1 MFGEIVKKKSHN
13 FITFLETNW
22 SSIYAY
28 IYKQTVPCNKGKTIM
43 KRLESSQMLGLLS
56 CCRNLPVD
64 FLVYAHIKEEN
75 TPRFEDK
82 REEYFR
88 LNNRKKK

>member
-1 MFGEIVKKKSHN
+1 
-13 FITFLETNW
+13 
-22 SSIYAY
+22 
-28 IYKQTVPCNKGKTIM
+28 
-43 KRLESSQMLGLLS
+43 MLGLLS
-56 CCRNLPVD
+56 RCRNLPVD

-88 LNNRKKK
+88 LNNRKTKMND